1 MSIMYLEAYASSKRI
16 SFQPKTGTAS
26 WLSRLAIAT
35 NWNLFL
41 FRKYKLYTEWH
52 KKTGTFEKPNKNW
65 RNSRKKN
72 YWQKLNH
79 CNLHLRDSNPDYQ
92 CLKITSCRWR
102 PPPRM
107 HSFTATTHF
116 KSSRSF
122 VLPVCVACSAE
133 CDRVAFCRVQP
144 VASRY
149 TVYGTRPTTTVL
161 RCLFFKSVHQKIVI
175 TFSLKPVI

>member
-72 YWQKLNH
+72 YWQKL
-79 CNLHLRDSNPDYQ
+79 
-92 CLKITSCRWR
+92 
-102 PPPRM
+102 
-107 HSFTATTHF
+107 
-116 KSSRSF
+116 
-122 VLPVCVACSAE
+122 
-133 CDRVAFCRVQP
+133 
-144 VASRY
+144 
-149 TVYGTRPTTTVL
+149 
-161 RCLFFKSVHQKIVI
+161 
-175 TFSLKPVI
+175 

>member
-1 MSIMYLEAYASSKRI
+1 MCCLELLTQKLVQSDTKKRV
-16 SFQPKTGTAS
+16 
-26 WLSRLAIAT
+26 LL
-35 NWNLFL
+35 
-41 FRKYKLYTEWH
+41 
-52 KKTGTFEKPNKNW
+52 KNPTKIEEIQK
-65 RNSRKKN
+65 KKN
-72 YWQKLNH
+72 YWQKLNFY
-79 CNLHLRDSNPDYQ
+79 NLRILRDSNPDYQ

-102 PPPRM
+102 PPPLM
-107 HSFTATTHF
+107 HSFTANTHF